1 MPTPTLDTLVADA
14 QGVLNLQ
21 NITTI
26 RSAMAVALAN
36 ANTGTPLNPNLT
48 NQQLINEAFQVMTL
62 PKSDIESIIVN
73 QMMKFM
79 FAPPA
84 PGGVGANQQ
93 VIFNDGGVEAGD
105 AGLLFDKATDKL
117 TVAFNVDIW
126 RGLLNDGTSTAVG
139 TTALAA
145 TTTGATGNT
154 AIGSQALYR
163 ATTGNNNTAVG
174 RNALSGATMTGNSN
188 VAIGVNAL
196 QNNSSGSNCVAVGA
210 SAAPVATGSNLTA
223 VGAGALLL
231 NTSGANNTA
240 IGFDSLRAV
249 VSSNN
254 CTALGYQAARANTA
268 ADVTAIGSNALALG
282 TVGGGN
288 TAVGKDAM
296 GTSVV
301 TGSFNTSIG
310 SDSGAALLGGSSNT
324 LLGVAAGNTITTGS
338 SNICIGRAAITSS
351 ATVSNELVL
360 GSATQFVATNG
371 AAATYFPTATAG
383 AVVPG
388 NCQGFIRIY
397 LNGTFVK
404 IPVYGN

>member
-1 MPTPTLDTLVADA
+1 MPTPTLDTLVTDA
-14 QGVLNLQ
+14 RGVLNLQ

-48 NQQLINEAFQVMTL
+48 NQQLIDQAFQVMTL

-84 PGGVGANQQ
+84 PGGVGSDKQ
-93 VIFNDGGVEAGD
+93 VLFNDAGVEAGD

-126 RGLLNDGTSTAVG
+126 RGLLNDATSTAVG

-145 TTTGATGNT
+145 TTAGATGNT

-163 ATTGNNNTAVG
+163 ATTGSNNTAVG
-174 RNALSGATMTGNSN
+174 RNALSGATMTGNGN
-188 VAIGVNAL
+188 VAV
-196 QNNSSGSNCVAVGA
+196 GSNTLQLNTAGSNNTAVGA
-210 SAAPVATGSNLTA
+210 SAAPVATVSNLTA
-223 VGAGALLL
+223 IGAGALLQ
-231 NTSGANNTA
+231 NTTGGNNTA
-240 IGFDSLRAV
+240 VGFDSLRAV

-324 LLGVAAGNTITTGS
+324 LLGVAAGNNITNGS
-338 SNICIGRAAITSS
+338 SNICIGRAAITSGV
-351 ATVSNELVL
+351 AAANELVL

-371 AAATYFPTATAG
+371 AANTYFTTATAG
-383 AVVPG
+383 AIVPTNFTG
-388 NCQGFIRIY
+388 YIRIY
-397 LNGTFVK
+397 LNGTYVK
-404 IPVYGN
+404 IPIYGN